1 MNEHYNLPAFL
12 TENSLIFQQTSGFMS
27 NDFQIQNSAE
37 QVLGDFVTQGD
48 GLSRMVMGSRNFD
61 LIGADGLVYLKLNDE
76 ITFGRD
82 RFEIYSGNDE
92 RLASVVQ
99 NIALFSTKVTVEMA
113 QGLILTLQGS
123 PLKFDFDVL
132 AGTHRA
138 AAVSRAWA
146 GMGKGL
152 MGRSRYNIE
161 LDPGAPPEVRL
172 AIFGTVLALDLI
184 RAKASKN

>member
-1 MNEHYNLPAFL
+1 
-12 TENSLIFQQTSGFMS
+12 
-27 NDFQIQNSAE
+27 
-37 QVLGDFVTQGD
+37 
-48 GLSRMVMGSRNFD
+48 
-61 LIGADGLVYLKLNDE
+61 
-76 ITFGRD
+76 
-82 RFEIYSGNDE
+82 
-92 RLASVVQ
+92 
-99 NIALFSTKVTVEMA
+99 MA

-123 PLKFDFDVL
+123 PLKFDFDIL